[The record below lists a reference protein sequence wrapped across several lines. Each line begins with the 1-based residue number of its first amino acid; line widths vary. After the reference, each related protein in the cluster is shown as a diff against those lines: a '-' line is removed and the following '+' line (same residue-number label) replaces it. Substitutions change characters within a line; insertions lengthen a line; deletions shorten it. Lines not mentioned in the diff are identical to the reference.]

1 MSTRIKLD
9 FTATDN
15 SLPRVRRIDSMINN
29 GSIALLDLTNPA
41 MPSDWGGVLSGRI
54 PNLAW
59 GPLSQLIGSGTED
72 SLSFAYAR
80 TLDDN
85 HGLVERTAKR
95 GLHVAITQK
104 AWDERQSVAISSTAV
119 AGYLRANPGH
129 SYFMSLWG
137 TLTQDDANTGTPGAN
152 MRMAGFLAGN
162 SDVMNIRRGTNYAL
176 FPPANRIGLRQKP
189 DRNTGSPFI
198 VNGAMSQLAQG
209 PSDNNVAIWTTG
221 GGSGGQ
227 VIMPSWVLY
236 RFYVEDLTVSGR
248 TYAQAD
254 AADIDLY
261 TTIML
266 TPGGRYYGDSWTSPA
281 TLT

>member
-9 FTATDN
+9 FTATDD
-15 SLPRVRRIDSMINN
+15 SLPRVRRIDPLVNK
-29 GSIALLDLTNPA
+29 GSLALLDFTSPS

-59 GPLSQLIGSGTED
+59 GPLAQLLGSGSED
-72 SLSFAYAR
+72 SLSFSYAR
-80 TLDDN
+80 TLDDD
-85 HGLVERTAKR
+85 HGLVERTANE

-104 AWDERQSVAISSTAV
+104 AWDARQSVAIANPAV

-152 MRMAGFLAGN
+152 MRMAGFMSGT
-162 SDVMNIRRGTNYAL
+162 SDVMNIRRGKNYAL
-176 FPPANRIGLRQKP
+176 FPEQNRVGMRQKP
-189 DRNTGSPFI
+189 NRDVGTPFI
-198 VNGAMSQLAQG
+198 VNGAMSQLAPAPDG
-209 PSDNNVAIWTTG
+209 DTIILWTTG

-227 VIMPSWVLY
+227 VVMPSWVLY
-236 RFYVEDLTVSGR
+236 RFYVEDLTESGR

-254 AADIDLY
+254 AADLDY
-261 TTIML
+261 YSTVVQ
-266 TPGGRYYGDSWTSPA
+266 TPGNRYYGDSWTNPG
-281 TLT
+281 TL